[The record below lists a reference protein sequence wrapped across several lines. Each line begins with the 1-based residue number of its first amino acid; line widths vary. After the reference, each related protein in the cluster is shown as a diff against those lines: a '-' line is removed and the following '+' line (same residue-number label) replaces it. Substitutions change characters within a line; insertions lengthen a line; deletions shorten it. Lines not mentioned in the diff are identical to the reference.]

1 MVNSGERKTIAL
13 KFFLKL
19 KELEYST
26 KKGESPVN
34 LIIYHPAPRT
44 VPTWAHSPS
53 FEVRLFK
60 GLKTGVNLNFFFLK
74 KLNKIFLIPQ
84 YTNLVYNYK
93 HKFNIIINV
102 IKTHT
107 LDLNFFIAKSL

>member
-60 GLKTGVNLNFFFLK
+60 GLKKLMWRNGRRARLKTSSFWGVGSSPIMS
-74 KLNKIFLIPQ
+74 IF
-84 YTNLVYNYK
+84 
-93 HKFNIIINV
+93 
-102 IKTHT
+102 
-107 LDLNFFIAKSL
+107 